1 MSSFSY
7 DKIPYTKYIYQQTQ
21 PNTLATLA
29 TLLGMQPPAVET
41 CRVLELGCATGI
53 NTLAMA
59 QAIPQGEFIGVDLS
73 AQQIEEGQGYLA
85 QLGLTNVSLKQMN
98 ILDIDERWGKFDYI
112 VAHGV
117 YSWVPAQV
125 RDKILQIC
133 QCLMQP
139 DGVAYVS
146 YNTYPGWHV
155 DRMLREM
162 MMYRT
167 KNLTSPQAKLESAKT
182 LLHFFQDRL
191 KQKFDSYSLLLR
203 NELHHIDQLDENY
216 LAHEY
221 LEDHNEP
228 IFFHQF
234 IEHAQQ
240 YHLQYLT
247 DTRTPFIALEPLIA
261 SADDTLA
268 FDLIEK
274 EQYMDFLRNTPF
286 RETLLCHQAV
296 VLQRQLEA
304 EKISQFYLAAGLK
317 PANLTTCSITQT
329 AETEMATL
337 AKQIDNDNLEKFN
350 NLAGATVVSV
360 STPLFKALLLYL
372 GEIWPQSVSF
382 NELIQRVGQ
391 LLNLLNQSTFSSSE
405 IKEIKEM
412 FLSFYL
418 NKLIELSVYPPQF
431 TLTIHEYPVAS
442 PIARLQSQQG
452 KLVTNLR
459 YEVLELNLITRLII
473 RYLDG
478 NHDRMALAEMLRR
491 TIEMGELILYRDE
504 EKQSLLAV
512 EAEELTSYL
521 VMQVKQSLQYLANQA
536 FLMK

>member
-1 MSSFSY
+1 MTSFSY

-29 TLLGMQPPAVET
+29 TLFGMQPPAVET

-53 NTLAMA
+53 NLMAMA

-73 AQQIEEGQGYLA
+73 TQQIEEGQCYLA
-85 QLGLTNVSLKQMN
+85 QLALNNVFLKQMN
-98 ILDIDERWGKFDYI
+98 ILEIDERWGKFDYI

-117 YSWVPAQV
+117 YSWVPIEV

-139 DGVAYVS
+139 NGVAYVS

-167 KNLTSPQAKLESAKT
+167 KCLTSPHAKLESAKA
-182 LLHFFQDRL
+182 LLQFFQDQL

-203 NELHHIDQLDENY
+203 NELHHISQLDENY
-216 LAHEY
+216 LVHEY
-221 LEDHNEP
+221 LEDYNEP
-228 IFFHQF
+228 VFFHEF

-240 YHLQYLT
+240 YFMQYIT
-247 DTRTPFIALEPLIA
+247 DTKTPFIAIEPSI
-261 SADDTLA
+261 SPEMQD
-268 FDLIEK
+268 FDLIER

-286 RETLLCHQAV
+286 RETLLCHQEI
-296 VLQRQLEA
+296 VLQRQLEP
-304 EKISQFYLAAGLK
+304 EKISEFYLAAALK
-317 PANLTTCSITQT
+317 PANSTLSSTSET
-329 AETEMATL
+329 AHL
-337 AKQIDNDNLEKFN
+337 AKQVDNNNLEKFN

-360 STPLFKALLLYL
+360 SSPFFKVLLLYL

-382 NELIQRVGQ
+382 HELIQKVTQ
-391 LLNLLNQSTFSSSE
+391 SLNMLNQPTVQWPVSSDDIRES
-405 IKEIKEM
+405 KEM
-412 FLSFYL
+412 FLNFYL
-418 NKLIELSVYPPQF
+418 NKLVELSVYPPQF
-431 TLTIHEYPVAS
+431 TLVINDYPVAS

-459 YEVLELNLITRLII
+459 YEVLELNLMTRLII
-473 RYLDG
+473 RHLDG
-478 NHDRMALAEMLRR
+478 SHDRVALAKMLHHH
-491 TIEMGELILYRDE
+491 IEMGELILYRDE
-504 EKQSLLAV
+504 EKQSLLQV

-521 VMQVKQSLQYLANQA
+521 AMQVKQSLHYLANQA
-536 FLMK
+536 FLIGYF